1 MAWSPAE
8 IAAWDAHRLARVLS
22 EVGGDSAPVGGGWM
36 SCDVPGSWADC
47 AAGLGVD
54 RAVPEAVLDELV
66 DFYAKRRRRAS
77 VVLTPYQHPELLP
90 SLAARGFTLQSLE
103 TVLARPLTPLPP
115 DPEPEGLQIVQ
126 VDGGDPDSVSAF
138 VEAHLRGFFPAG
150 DAPDGMRPI
159 AARVA
164 QSPRVRL
171 WLLVEAGEVVGSGG
185 LELLGEGAV
194 LIAGS
199 IMEGARRR
207 GLHRA
212 FIRHRLVFAAGE
224 GCSFAVVG
232 SIPNGPT
239 ERNALREGFS
249 VAYTQITVAG
259 PEP

>member
-150 DAPDGMRPI
+150 D
-159 AARVA
+159 
-164 QSPRVRL
+164 
-171 WLLVEAGEVVGSGG
+171 VVGSGG

-232 SIPNGPT
+232 SVPNGPT